1 MQEPLAQH
9 PQIWFTSDLHLG
21 HKNIAGPEVSNWK
34 EGYRNFKTIGE
45 MDEELLKQLNKCV
58 QQDDTLYFLGDFSF
72 KGNSTLSV
80 YRDRIVCKN
89 IIFIKGNHDKRS
101 SVITA
106 FGHCHDYIEED
117 IMGIKFCMMHYA
129 MRIWNKS
136 HHGAIH
142 LYGHSHSKLED
153 NPWGMS
159 MDIGVDNAY
168 RLYGEYRPFSL
179 IDVMHIMDKRESK
192 LIDHHGTA
200 KNKKDELRIN

>member
-1 MQEPLAQH
+1 M
-9 PQIWFTSDLHLG
+9 WFTSDLHLG
-21 HKNIAGPEVSNWK
+21 HKNIVGPEISNWK
-34 EGYRNFKTIGE
+34 EGYRNFKTVSE
-45 MDEELLKQLNKCV
+45 MDEELLKQLNANV
-58 QQDDTLYFLGDFSF
+58 QQDDVLYFLGDFSF

-89 IIFIKGNHDKRS
+89 IVFIKGNHDKRS

-159 MDIGVDNAY
+159 MDVGVDNAY

-179 IDVMHIMDKRESK
+179 VDVMDIMDKREAK
-192 LIDHHGTA
+192 LIDHHGRA
-200 KNKKDELRIN
+200 KDKKDELRTN